1 VSDLHDRAEEL
12 IAEMRTMDRI
22 AAYRHALKYAGY
34 QPKSVDLAVNRNRE
48 WIQSGEWDEEER

>member
-1 VSDLHDRAEEL
+1 MSELHDKAEEL

-34 QPKSVDLAVNRNRE
+34 LPKSVDLAVERNRD
-48 WIQSGEWDEEER
+48 WIQSGDWSEDEQ